1 MVGEPARDRC
11 DHGYRP
17 SAGAVGVGAT
27 GMWTFLATDAMGFAG
42 LLIAYGILRVRADVW
57 PDPRSRLALAPA
69 AAVTFALLL
78 SSLTMTL
85 ATRAPSVRARRGWL
99 VATLALG
106 VAFLAGAAIEYA
118 HLLSAA
124 SPMGLTSDLFAST
137 FYVVTGFHALHVLAG
152 LIGVGFMLRAK
163 VMTRKP
169 LKPWG
174 YTGTSWMP
182 PGCRSSR
189 SSICGRRDDGRGGSR
204 GGAARQPR
212 PRGDVRRADRP
223 DRPAS

>member
-1 MVGEPARDRC
+1 M
-11 DHGYRP
+11 
-17 SAGAVGVGAT
+17 
-27 GMWTFLATDAMGFAG
+27 
-42 LLIAYGILRVRADVW
+42 
-57 PDPRSRLALAPA
+57 
-69 AAVTFALLL
+69 TFALLL

-163 VMTRKP
+163 FVRKP
-169 LKPWG
+169 SKHGAILAL
-174 YTGTSWMP
+174 
-182 PGCRSSR
+182 R
-189 SSICGRRDDGRGGSR
+189 GRRLDADLLVHLSVAGAMTDGAAPAAARHGNLALGATFAALLGLTALELIVSGWGWSARHGSR
-204 GGAARQPR
+204 RSQAC
-212 PRGDVRRADRP
+212 
-223 DRPAS
+223 

>member
-1 MVGEPARDRC
+1 LVSQLAISTTTDTTERGS
-11 DHGYRP
+11 G
-17 SAGAVGVGAT
+17 GVGVGVATT

-42 LLIAYGILRVRADVW
+42 LLIAYGILRVRADIW

-106 VAFLAGAAIEYA
+106 VVFLAGAAIEYA
-118 HLLSAA
+118 HLLAAA

-137 FYVVTGFHALHVLAG
+137 FYVITGFHALHVLAG
-152 LIGVGFMLRAK
+152 LIGVGLMLRAK
-163 VMTRKP
+163 YGAQAIETMGLYWHFVDAA
-169 LKPWG
+169 
-174 YTGTSWMP
+174 WMP
-182 PGCRSSR
+182 IFSFIYLWP
-189 SSICGRRDDGRGGSR
+189 
-204 GGAARQPR
+204 AR
-212 PRGDVRRADRP
+212 
-223 DRPAS
+223 

>member
-1 MVGEPARDRC
+1 M
-11 DHGYRP
+11 
-17 SAGAVGVGAT
+17 
-27 GMWTFLATDAMGFAG
+27 
-42 LLIAYGILRVRADVW
+42 
-57 PDPRSRLALAPA
+57 
-69 AAVTFALLL
+69 TFALLL

-152 LIGVGFMLRAK
+152 VIGVGVHVTREVSARKRRNHGAILALR
-163 VMTRKP
+163 
-169 LKPWG
+169 
-174 YTGTSWMP
+174 
-182 PGCRSSR
+182 GCRLDADLLVHLSVAGAMTDGAAP
-189 SSICGRRDDGRGGSR
+189 GRRGTATSPSGRRS
-204 GGAARQPR
+204 PR
-212 PRGDVRRADRP
+212 
-223 DRPAS
+223 